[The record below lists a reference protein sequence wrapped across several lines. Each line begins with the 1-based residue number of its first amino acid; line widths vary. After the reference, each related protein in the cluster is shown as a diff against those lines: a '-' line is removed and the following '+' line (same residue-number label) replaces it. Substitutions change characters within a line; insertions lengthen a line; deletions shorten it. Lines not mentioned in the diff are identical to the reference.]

1 MPIPHSPQT
10 TFLSAPTPGR
20 AEADR
25 SCDRAPGIAPFRDAV
40 VGGAA
45 VRFAR
50 RRAPWDAV
58 RYREAEFAE
67 VAADAIFCER
77 LEPGTRAPS

>member
-1 MPIPHSPQT
+1 
-10 TFLSAPTPGR
+10 
-20 AEADR
+20 
-25 SCDRAPGIAPFRDAV
+25 
-40 VGGAA
+40 